1 MEGGEPTLPTDDGS
15 RAGESGAPRLGRRP
29 STTQAE
35 LSHVALTLFAERG
48 FEDTT
53 VDDIAAAAG
62 IGRRTFFRYF
72 ASKNDLPWGDF
83 DAQLDGMRRHLDG
96 LPDDL
101 PLMDAVCAAVIE
113 FNRIPPEEVPWH
125 RQRMRLLLNVP
136 ALLAHSTLRF
146 KAWRDVV
153 AEYAARRLGVPAD
166 SLEPQALAWTML
178 GIALAAYEQ
187 WLVHE
192 DADLSELLESALRM
206 LGERFAS

>member
-1 MEGGEPTLPTDDGS
+1 MFGDPRSSTDDGS
-15 RAGESGAPRLGRRP
+15 PAGESGATRLGRRP

-48 FEDTT
+48 FDDTT

-83 DAQLDGMRRHLDG
+83 DAQLDRMRAYLDD

-101 PLMDAVCAAVIE
+101 PLMDAVRASVIE

-125 RQRMRLLLNVP
+125 RQRMRLLLTVP
-136 ALLAHSTLRF
+136 ALMAHSTLRYR
-146 KAWRDVV
+146 AWRDVV
-153 AEYAARRLGVPAD
+153 AHYAAGRLGVPED

-192 DADLSELLESALRM
+192 DADLTELLESALRM

>member
-1 MEGGEPTLPTDDGS
+1 MPTGDGS
-15 RAGESGAPRLGRRP
+15 PAGESGAPRLGRRP

-48 FEDTT
+48 FDDTT

-83 DAQLDGMRRHLDG
+83 DAQLDRMRAYLDG

-101 PLMDAVCAAVIE
+101 PLMDAVCASVIE

-146 KAWRDVV
+146 KSWRDVV
-153 AEYAARRLGVPAD
+153 AEYAARRLDVPAD

-178 GIALAAYEQ
+178 GIALSAYEQ

-192 DADLSELLESALRM
+192 DADLTELLESALRM